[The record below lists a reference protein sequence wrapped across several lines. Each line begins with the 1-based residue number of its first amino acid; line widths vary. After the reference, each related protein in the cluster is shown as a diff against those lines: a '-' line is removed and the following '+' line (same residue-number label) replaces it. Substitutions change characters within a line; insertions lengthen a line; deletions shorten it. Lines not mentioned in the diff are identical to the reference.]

1 MKKQYLQLIIT
12 FCLIVIAIA
21 SIIRCQEREAAVPP
35 VEMIE
40 AAEEAN
46 SQVIEQ
52 GPVPQMKTTAEMTV
66 EEPMDSAQQAYFERQ
81 YFEALVKIADGGK
94 VYPTNADGKRSQKA
108 FTNFDDYLK
117 FIADNPQFPRN
128 HYSYDAGGKPF
139 NIAFKTSPDK
149 EGWEIRNHPVR

>member
-12 FCLIVIAIA
+12 FCSIVVAIA
-21 SIIRCQEREAAVPP
+21 SIIRCQEKEAAAPP
-35 VEMIE
+35 AEIIE

-46 SQVIEQ
+46 RQVIEQ
-52 GPVPQMKTTAEMTV
+52 GPVPQMKTTAEMMA

-81 YFEALVKIADGGK
+81 YFEALVKIA
-94 VYPTNADGKRSQKA
+94 SQKA
-108 FTNFDDYLK
+108 FTHFDDYLK
-117 FIADNPQFPRN
+117 FIADNPQFPRS